1 MHTNVYIYVHIY
13 IHIHIF
19 MYIYN
24 QSTYSQCIE
33 INSDDDTA
41 VGGDHT
47 IFRLD

>member
-13 IHIHIF
+13 IHIF
-19 MYIYN
+19 MYICN
-24 QSTYSQCIE
+24 QFTYSQCIE

-47 IFRLD
+47 IFRLN